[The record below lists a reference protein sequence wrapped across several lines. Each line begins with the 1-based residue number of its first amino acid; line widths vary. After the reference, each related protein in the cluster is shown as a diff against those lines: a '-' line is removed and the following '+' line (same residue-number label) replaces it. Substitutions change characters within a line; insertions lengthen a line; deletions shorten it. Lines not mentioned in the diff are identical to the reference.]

1 MAESSW
7 ATEDHWT
14 QMKETLQAINQCLKA
29 VEKIQTQLV
38 G

>member
-1 MAESSW
+1 
-7 ATEDHWT
+7 
-14 QMKETLQAINQCLKA
+14 MKETLQAINQCLKA